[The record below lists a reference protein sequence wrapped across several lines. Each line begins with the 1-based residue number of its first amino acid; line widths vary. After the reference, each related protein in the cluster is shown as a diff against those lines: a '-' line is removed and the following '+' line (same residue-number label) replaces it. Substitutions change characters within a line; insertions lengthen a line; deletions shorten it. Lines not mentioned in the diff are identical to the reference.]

1 MPVIIR
7 ALAPGDDRSRFDS
20 GNIDL
25 DRFFRRYVGQNQF
38 RRHVGVTYV
47 SVDGEAIL
55 GFVTVAAAAI
65 ETSGLPAA
73 ERRNLPGYP
82 LPVLRVARLAVDRC
96 AQGRGVGQALLRF
109 SFSLAR
115 KMTKTLGCVG
125 VVVDA
130 KADAVSFN
138 TKFGFFP
145 LDEEA
150 GQLHDLPE
158 PTVVFLEIGAIP
170 RPPKE

>member
-7 ALAPGDDRSRFDS
+7 VLAPGDDRSRLDS

-25 DRFFRRYVGQNQF
+25 DRFFRRYAGQNQF
-38 RRHVGVTYV
+38 RHHIGVTYV

-55 GFVTVAAAAI
+55 GFVTVSAAAI

-73 ERRNLPGYP
+73 QRRNLPGYP
-82 LPVLRVARLAVDRC
+82 LPVLRVTRLAVDRR
-96 AQGRGVGQALLRF
+96 AQGKGVGQALLRF
-109 SFSLAR
+109 SFSLAHE
-115 KMTKTLGCVG
+115 MAKTLGCVG

-130 KADAVSFN
+130 KTDAVGFY

-145 LDEEA
+145 LDVEA
-150 GQLHDLPE
+150 GQLHDRPE
-158 PTVVFLEIGAIP
+158 PTAMFLEIGAIP